1 MTLEVV
7 ACPEYE
13 SDLALA
19 VCVLEAHGIPHF
31 VHGGAFGALWPG
43 PQIATWNTRRIL
55 VPAPLAEEARE
66 ALAELAALPVAAP
79 EPAHV
84 AAPHFLR
91 LVLETFL
98 LGWFVPRRATVR
110 VEPDGPTA

>member
-66 ALAELAALPVAAP
+66 ALAELASIPADEP
-79 EPAHV
+79 EPV
-84 AAPHFLR
+84 REAAPHFLR
-91 LVLETFL
+91 LILETFL
-98 LGWFVPRRATVR
+98 LGWFVPRRARR
-110 VEPDGPTA
+110 VMEESTP